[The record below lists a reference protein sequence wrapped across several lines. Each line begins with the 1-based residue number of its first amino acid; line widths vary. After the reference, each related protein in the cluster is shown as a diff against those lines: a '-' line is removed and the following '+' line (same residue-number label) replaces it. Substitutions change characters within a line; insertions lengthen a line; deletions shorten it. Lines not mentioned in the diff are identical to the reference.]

1 MIEVIDTKISKIRTK
16 TETNT
21 KMKRGRKVGMGMV
34 MDIAAK
40 KGLWHQIETSG
51 RGDLVRK

>member
-51 RGDLVRK
+51 RGDLVSK